1 MAGKPSIKPGDKFG
15 RLTVIRLSAEAR
27 GSRVGWLCRCN
38 CGAEAVMEAYR
49 VKERG
54 PRPCKCDR
62 KKEAQ
67 AKRDAKARSIRAKRN
82 AEKEARE
89 TKLYGKPEGTFAQ
102 TRAEAVQPQR
112 LAKYRRLP
120 EKIRAAVDEIVQ
132 RHVAVMLKYNISI
145 ASYDRLYQ
153 EAMEIALMD
162 AENPPPPVERYEPFR
177 AYTVYQSPKG
187 A

>member
-1 MAGKPSIKPGDKFG
+1 MGMKPSIHPGDVFG
-15 RLTVIRLSAEAR
+15 RLTVIRQSADVR
-27 GSRVGWLCRCN
+27 GSRLGWLCRCV
-38 CGAEAVMEAYR
+38 CGDEQVMEAYR

-54 PRPCKCDR
+54 VRPCRCAR

-67 AKRDAKARSIRAKRN
+67 AKRDAAAVSAKAKKS
-82 AEKEARE
+82 AEKEARDA
-89 TKLYGKPEGTFAQ
+89 KLYGQPEREFGQ

-120 EKIRAAVDEIVQ
+120 PKIRAAVDEIVQ
-132 RHVAVMLKYNISI
+132 RHVAVMKKYNISI

-153 EAMEIALMD
+153 EAMEIAVMD
-162 AENPPPPVERYEPFR
+162 AKNPPPHVERYEPFR
-177 AYTVYQSPKG
+177 SYKVYQAPKG